1 MTRREDFKTEK
12 KKKKKNK
19 MTRKMQRPRREG
31 RQGRKKKKKGKP
43 DVSYER
49 SICEGSPPLLSP
61 APRSRPP
68 IEISEHADALV
79 PPDVGMSVSIGGVA
93 LLGVGAATLDDGA
106 VTVWSGCRRGGGRG
120 GGGYS

>member
-12 KKKKKNK
+12 KKK
-19 MTRKMQRPRREG
+19 
-31 RQGRKKKKKGKP
+31 KKKKKGKP